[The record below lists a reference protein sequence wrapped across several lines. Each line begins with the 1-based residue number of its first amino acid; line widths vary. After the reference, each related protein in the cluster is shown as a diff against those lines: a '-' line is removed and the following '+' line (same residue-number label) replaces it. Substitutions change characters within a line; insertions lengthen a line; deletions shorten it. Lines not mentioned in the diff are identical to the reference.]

1 MNVVTEL
8 LADKRKL
15 NEIKELCRAASFQSL
30 LARKIMREFFSEPVP
45 TPAAGSSQNK

>member
-15 NEIKELCRAASFQSL
+15 NEIKELCKAASFQNL
-30 LARKIMREFFSEPVP
+30 LARKIMRDFFSDSVL
-45 TPAAGSSQNK
+45 TPAADSSQNK